1 MANEKV
7 KEKITELTVV
17 SKNIKNFGCWEF
29 KNYGLTKKEGELV
42 QEALDFY
49 SAYLRDF
56 LQALRAENTP
66 CNEENH

>member
-1 MANEKV
+1 MDNEID
-7 KEKITELTVV
+7 ERITELTVV

-49 SAYLRDF
+49 AECLKS
-56 LQALRAENTP
+56 LRAKNTP
-66 CNEENH
+66 CNEVVSS